1 MSGTGQGDTPVGGT
15 LADRINWLFRNVK
28 PEGQDREYSGR
39 DVVSGVQSRGT
50 ELSNSH
56 LSELRR
62 GAKSNPTL
70 RVLQGL
76 AEFFEVK
83 VAFFFDDD
91 VAREVEADVALRSA
105 MRDAQVRDLAF
116 RVAGL
121 APNQRDAM
129 YRLLSRTLNDYKGDR
144 PPGGAPDGPSDPP
157 ASNST
162 D

>member
-1 MSGTGQGDTPVGGT
+1 MSDKRQGDTPVGGT

-91 VAREVEADVALRSA
+91 VAREVEADVALRNA

-121 APNQRDAM
+121 APDKRDAM
-129 YRLLSRTLNDYKGDR
+129 YRLLSRTLNDYKGDNLA
-144 PPGGAPDGPSDPP
+144 GGSGDSPDPP
-157 ASNST
+157 PSSSEE
-162 D
+162 